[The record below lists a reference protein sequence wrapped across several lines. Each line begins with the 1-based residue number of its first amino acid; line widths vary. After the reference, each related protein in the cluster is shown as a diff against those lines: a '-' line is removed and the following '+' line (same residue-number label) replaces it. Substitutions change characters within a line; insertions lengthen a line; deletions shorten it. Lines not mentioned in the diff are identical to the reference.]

1 MTPMKMRSGR
11 AVQPGAKG
19 RSASSIGTQTTTQ
32 SSSRLSKGQGTVS
45 VATATIGRDQGAA
58 EGAEAMA
65 LPGSSQVCLTTARPN
80 QLTLQESDGATF
92 QGFQSDD
99 EVLEAHQMGNLL
111 GHGPS
116 LAHQVTVK
124 VPLYRN
130 YPVWVRYQQA
140 VEFHMETIFPRKNI

>member
-1 MTPMKMRSGR
+1 MKMRSGR
-11 AVQPGAKG
+11 SVQPGVKG

-32 SSSRLSKGQGTVS
+32 SSSSVSKGQGTVS

-65 LPGSSQVCLTTARPN
+65 LPGSSHVGLTTARPN

-111 GHGPS
+111 HS
-116 LAHQVTVK
+116 NFELAIQ
-124 VPLYRN
+124 R
-130 YPVWVRYQQA
+130 
-140 VEFHMETIFPRKNI
+140 F